1 MTWWDL
7 RGDLLSHSGK
17 TNKQT
22 TAANC
27 TAWSNCCLAVGSR
40 NSMLCLTAQRAQTRP
55 EKDKPLPKLQAL
67 VYDILPLEEDAG
79 KRCSECDPVQ
89 ALCRQVKIVLG
100 FLRPVSRRESRQELV
115 SCCFEPSQPQ
125 GHLRAMPAQVSHDTL
140 TSVSAFFSSLFIDLK
155 KNLNDNY

>member
-7 RGDLLSHSGK
+7 RGDLLSHSRK
-17 TNKQT
+17 TNKQTT

-27 TAWSNCCLAVGSR
+27 TAWSNCCSAVGSR

-55 EKDKPLPKLQAL
+55 EKGKPLPKLQAL

-89 ALCRQVKIVLG
+89 ALCRQVKIVLV
-100 FLRPVSRRESRQELV
+100 FFFFVPSAAESHARSELV
-115 SCCFEPSQPQ
+115 AALSPVNHRVTSGLCQHKCHAIPTQVCLPSSPPI
-125 GHLRAMPAQVSHDTL
+125 LL
-140 TSVSAFFSSLFIDLK
+140 I
-155 KNLNDNY
+155 